1 MTVKN
6 IIEQTERIFGRQPE
20 KYMFRLINDAL
31 NEVAATRQHNLQS
44 TNYDLKVKQRW
55 YTIADSI
62 IDIVKVEIKDTDGRY
77 VRIPRL
83 VDSHKLLKDDTD
95 VSVDTLV

>member
-1 MTVKN
+1 MKVYMIQMMNDGLTEIASTKQEYTVSAKTN
-6 IIEQTERIFGRQPE
+6 LEQY
-20 KYMFRLINDAL
+20 K
-31 NEVAATRQHNLQS
+31 
-44 TNYDLKVKQRW
+44 RW
-55 YTIADSI
+55 YALDDQV
-62 IDIVKVEIKDTDGRY
+62 IDIIKVEIKDTDGRY

>member
-1 MTVKN
+1 MKL
-6 IIEQTERIFGRQPE
+6 QP
-20 KYMFRLINDAL
+20 K
-31 NEVAATRQHNLQS
+31 
-44 TNYDLKVKQRW
+44 
-55 YTIADSI
+55 
-62 IDIVKVEIKDTDGRY
+62 DIVKVEIKDTDGRY

>member
-6 IIEQTERIFGRQPE
+6 IIEQTETMFGRQSE
-20 KYMFRLINDAL
+20 QYMFRLINDAL
-31 NEVAATRQHNLQS
+31 NEVASKRQHNLKHALYNVIYKERWQ
-44 TNYDLKVKQRW
+44 DL
-55 YTIADSI
+55 TDAM

-83 VDSHKLLKDDTD
+83 VDSHTLLKEDTD
-95 VSVDTLV
+95 STGGDLI

>member
-6 IIEQTERIFGRQPE
+6 IIEQTEVMFGRQSE
-20 KYMFRLINDAL
+20 KYMFSLINDAL
-31 NEVAATRQHNLQS
+31 NEVASKRQHNLQS

>member
-1 MTVKN
+1 
-6 IIEQTERIFGRQPE
+6 
-20 KYMFRLINDAL
+20 MFRLINDAL